1 MKPLKTAWPVILACT
16 LLLSSAPGQVR
27 PARPAAAPSAPLA
40 LVRIP
45 KTPALPLAAL
55 ARLGLDVRQELG
67 TCLLALADGDDQAM
81 MRRSGV
87 RFAVLDRAAAGR
99 DYVLVETRRPGAL
112 ASLRAAGRA
121 VAVEAGTAVFWTD
134 DGDAA
139 AAVPAGLARKAWPAC
154 SVLPHLRSGP
164 PAATPAA
171 VAAAV
176 QDPVIDAIVANISPS
191 NLAARVQTLQDF
203 GTRYAST
210 TNCEAAGEALFAAF
224 AGLGLDDVHFE
235 SFPFSSY
242 TSRNVVAEKTG
253 ETFPDD
259 VYIICSHYDSTS
271 PSSTRLT
278 DAPGADDNAS
288 GTAAVLE
295 AARVLADVPL
305 DYTVRF
311 VAFSAEE
318 WGLYGSRAYAAAA
331 RGAGEAIRGVLNL
344 DMIGYADAAPEDLQ
358 VFVNQDS
365 AWLADL
371 FVAAGPRY
379 GPVTA
384 VKVVDPSII
393 YSDHSPF
400 WDNGYAAFMAIEDY
414 PLANPYY
421 HRTTDTLATLDQA
434 FFAACARASVGLL
447 AELAQ
452 PIKAGHPR
460 TPARLE
466 ADWDSYS
473 SLFTTLA
480 VVNLAWPAQA
490 DAAGYNVYRTS
501 FPHLGY
507 VKINGEPV
515 TGTHFADNTA
525 IPGGEYYYALTA
537 VGPTGL
543 ESNRS
548 RDNTWSVPP
557 ASPAAAPASA
567 LRGITPLLLRGSR

>member
-1 MKPLKTAWPVILACT
+1 MKLPKGLLALT
-16 LLLSSAPGQVR
+16 LAGAALLSAAPGPGR
-27 PARPAAAPSAPLA
+27 PVPAAPAGGSLA
-40 LVRIP
+40 LIRVSVSA
-45 KTPALPLAAL
+45 TTSDAVL
-55 ARLGLDVRQELG
+55 ARLQLDVRQELG
-67 TCLLALADGDDQAM
+67 TCLLALADRGDLAAL
-81 MRRSGV
+81 RRHGV
-87 RFAVLDRAAAGR
+87 RFTVVDRNAAGR
-99 DYVLVETRRPGAL
+99 EYLLVETSRPGAL
-112 ASLRAAGRA
+112 ETLRSAGRA
-121 VAVEAGTAVFWTD
+121 VAVEPGTAVFWTD
-134 DGDAA
+134 EGPPAE
-139 AAVPAGLARKAWPAC
+139 AVPAGLPRKALASRTVPTRPRRLATAAAAP
-154 SVLPHLRSGP
+154 LP
-164 PAATPAA
+164 
-171 VAAAV
+171 VAA
-176 QDPVIDAIVANISPS
+176 QDPFIEAIVANVSPA
-191 NLAARVQTLQDF
+191 NLAAQVQALQDL

-210 TNCEAAGEALFAAF
+210 TNCEAAGEALYAAF
-224 AGLGLDDVHFE
+224 AALGLDDVHFE
-235 SFPFSSY
+235 SFAFSAY

-259 VYIICSHYDSTS
+259 ILIICSHYDSTS
-271 PSSTRLT
+271 PASTRLT

-295 AARVLADVPL
+295 AARVLAVHPL

-331 RGAGEAIRGVLNL
+331 RGPGQAIRGVLNL

-371 FVAAGPRY
+371 FATAGPLY

-384 VKVVDPSII
+384 VKVVDPSIV

-400 WDNGYAAFMAIEDY
+400 WDNGYPAFLAIEDY

-421 HRTTDTLATLDQA
+421 HRTTDTLATLDPA

-460 TPARLE
+460 APARLT

-480 VVNLAWPAQA
+480 VVNLEWTAQP
-490 DAAGYNVYRTS
+490 DAAGYNIYRTS
-501 FPHLGY
+501 TPHLGY

-515 TGTHFADNTA
+515 TGTSYADGTVVA
-525 IPGGEYYYALTA
+525 GGEYYYALTA

-548 RDNTWSVPP
+548 RDNDWSVPL
-557 ASPAAAPASA
+557 ASPASWLRQIGPIL
-567 LRGITPLLLRGSR
+567 LRGIH

>member
-1 MKPLKTAWPVILACT
+1 MKLPKGLLALT
-16 LLLSSAPGQVR
+16 LGGAALLSAAPGPGR
-27 PARPAAAPSAPLA
+27 PVAAAPSGGTLA
-40 LVRIP
+40 LIRVPISSTTSDAVP
-45 KTPALPLAAL
+45 
-55 ARLGLDVRQELG
+55 ARLQLDVRQELG
-67 TCLLALADGDDQAM
+67 TCLLALADRGDLAAL
-81 MRRSGV
+81 RRRGV
-87 RFAVLDRAAAGR
+87 RFTVVDRNAAR
-99 DYVLVETRRPGAL
+99 REYLLVETSRPGAL
-112 ASLRAAGRA
+112 ESLRSAGRA
-121 VAVEAGTAVFWTD
+121 VAVEPGTAVFWTD
-134 DGDAA
+134 EGHPAE
-139 AAVPAGLARKAWPAC
+139 AVPAGLPRKALAARTVPTRPRRLATAAAAP
-154 SVLPHLRSGP
+154 LP
-164 PAATPAA
+164 
-171 VAAAV
+171 VAA
-176 QDPVIDAIVANISPS
+176 QDPFIEAIVANVSPA
-191 NLAARVQTLQDF
+191 NLAARVQTLQDL

-210 TNCEAAGEALFAAF
+210 TNCEAAGEALYAAF
-224 AGLGLDDVHFE
+224 AALGLDDVHFE
-235 SFPFSSY
+235 SFAFSAY

-259 VYIICSHYDSTS
+259 ILIICSHYDSTS
-271 PSSTRLT
+271 PASTRLT

-288 GTAAVLE
+288 GMAAVLE
-295 AARVLADVPL
+295 AARVLAAHPL

-331 RGAGEAIRGVLNL
+331 RGPGQSIRGVLNL

-371 FVAAGPRY
+371 FAAAGPLY

-384 VKVVDPSII
+384 VKVVDPSVV

-400 WDNGYAAFMAIEDY
+400 WDNGYPAFLAIEDY

-421 HRTTDTLATLDQA
+421 HRTTDTLATLDPA

-460 TPARLE
+460 APARLT

-473 SLFTTLA
+473 SLFTTLS
-480 VVNLAWPAQA
+480 VVNLEWTAQP
-490 DAAGYNVYRTS
+490 DAAGYNIYRTS
-501 FPHLGY
+501 TPHLGF

-515 TGTHFADNTA
+515 TGTSYADETVVA
-525 IPGGEYYYALTA
+525 GGEYCYALTA

-548 RDNTWSVPP
+548 RDNVWSGPL
-557 ASPAAAPASA
+557 ASPASWLRRIGPSL
-567 LRGITPLLLRGSR
+567 LRGIH